1 MNIYSQTWY
10 VEHDVSNVIE
20 ISITLILKFL
30 TNIHLSDFTSNV
42 FLGFISLSVG
52 KLYKVLSSVSRTGT
66 YLRTDVV
73 YTNISNKYWLNVK
86 NP

>member
-1 MNIYSQTWY
+1 MFS
-10 VEHDVSNVIE
+10 SA
-20 ISITLILKFL
+20 LF
-30 TNIHLSDFTSNV
+30 
-42 FLGFISLSVG
+42 LSVG